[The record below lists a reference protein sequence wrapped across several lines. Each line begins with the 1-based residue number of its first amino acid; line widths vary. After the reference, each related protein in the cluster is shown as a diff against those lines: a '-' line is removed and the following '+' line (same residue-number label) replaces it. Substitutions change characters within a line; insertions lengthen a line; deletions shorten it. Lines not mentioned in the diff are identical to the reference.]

1 MKNIIFERYNK
12 DLISENGQFYLIYP
26 KMKNKLGHTPIHRD
40 SIFQF
45 LQVNEDD
52 GYVKGTYYKF
62 NRMLALDENYTLVA
76 VKYLPKSKAKTSN
89 RPSARV
95 RDYIDRIKD
104 LEDFLAK
111 KPKELELFK
120 SLTPGSQRDWVSH
133 VYSAKKKETQQKR
146 LDGLLGELRGP
157 KN

>member
-1 MKNIIFERYNK
+1 
-12 DLISENGQFYLIYP
+12 
-26 KMKNKLGHTPIHRD
+26 
-40 SIFQF
+40 
-45 LQVNEDD
+45 
-52 GYVKGTYYKF
+52 
-62 NRMLALDENYTLVA
+62 MLALDENYTLVA

-111 KPKELELFK
+111 YPKELELFK
-120 SLTPGSQRDWVSH
+120 SLTPSSQRDWARH
-133 VYSAKKKETQQKR
+133 VYSAKKIETQQKR
-146 LDGLLGELRGP
+146 LYGLLGELRGP